1 MLWGVWLL
9 LRAWAAAAMSA
20 EFLRDNP
27 HPDPIMISTMSP
39 ERIPVWIR
47 YVRAYAL
54 ILDVP
59 PLLLIGVA

>member
-1 MLWGVWLL
+1 
-9 LRAWAAAAMSA
+9 MSA